1 MKRDVFF
8 LRLEIDEGSAVG
20 QSSPFQQE
28 GGERLVLPLP
38 PITVFARGLLKEK
51 GSKRKRKRRRDESW
65 LPVSPHFRL
74 TVRKENEGGT
84 GLIGLIW
91 IRPWEH
97 RGTIRYHRPF

>member
-1 MKRDVFF
+1 MKVRP
-8 LRLEIDEGSAVG
+8 SAN
-20 QSSPFQQE
+20 PPLFNRK
-28 GGERLVLPLP
+28 GERLVLPLS

-51 GSKRKRKRRRDESW
+51 RGKRKRRRDESW
-65 LPVSPHFRL
+65 LPVSPHFRP